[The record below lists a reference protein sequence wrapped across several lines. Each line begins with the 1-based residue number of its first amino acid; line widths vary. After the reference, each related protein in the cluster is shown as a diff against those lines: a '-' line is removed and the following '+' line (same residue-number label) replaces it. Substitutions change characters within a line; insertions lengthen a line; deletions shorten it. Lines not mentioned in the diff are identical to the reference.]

1 MAVENKGS
9 YKWLLVASLWVIGC
23 LNYMDRQAIF
33 SAFPLLKKELSMSDV
48 QLGLLGSAFLWCYS
62 ASSPLAGYLGD
73 RFKRKSVILG
83 SLFIFS
89 LATLGTGL
97 AIAPAQL
104 IWLRGLLGLSEALY
118 LPAALAL
125 IADYHAGGTRSTAI
139 GVHQTSLLA
148 GGILGAIFAGYM
160 GEHYGWRN
168 AFYCLGVSGIV
179 ISFLMMVLIRETA
192 KGGSDFSTAQ
202 EARVITSPLLA
213 TLRSIL
219 TIPTVL
225 AVMFCGLSISMT
237 GWLVMAWMPAY
248 LYERF
253 GLSLTKAAFD
263 GVFYISVTTA
273 LGILSGSVLADRWA
287 RWDRRGRMWVQLIG
301 LSLGFPAIAY
311 FGFTRTAASV
321 LACLVVFGF
330 ARGIWDCNNM
340 PIFCDV
346 VLPASRSTTYGVF
359 NLANTLG
366 GGVSVIIAG
375 LLKQRLGIGL
385 TLSMFSLML
394 LASAVLT
401 WLVVKRFLPNDMKR
415 MREKLAELSST
426 QPVISGPQ

>member
-125 IADYHAGGTRSTAI
+125 IADYHAGGTRSQQLVSIRPAFLQEASWVRSSPAI
-139 GVHQTSLLA
+139 WGSITGGAMPSIAWAFRNCHLLFDDGLDPGNSQGRKRFFDSPGSPSHYLA
-148 GGILGAIFAGYM
+148 FAG
-160 GEHYGWRN
+160 N
-168 AFYCLGVSGIV
+168 ASLYPDHPNGIGRHVLWPVDFYDG
-179 ISFLMMVLIRETA
+179 
-192 KGGSDFSTAQ
+192 
-202 EARVITSPLLA
+202 LA
-213 TLRSIL
+213 
-219 TIPTVL
+219 
-225 AVMFCGLSISMT
+225 
-237 GWLVMAWMPAY
+237 VMAWMPAY

-273 LGILSGSVLADRWA
+273 LGILSAVSWLTDGQGGIEEEECGS
-287 RWDRRGRMWVQLIG
+287 
-301 LSLGFPAIAY
+301 S
-311 FGFTRTAASV
+311 
-321 LACLVVFGF
+321 
-330 ARGIWDCNNM
+330 
-340 PIFCDV
+340 
-346 VLPASRSTTYGVF
+346 
-359 NLANTLG
+359 
-366 GGVSVIIAG
+366 
-375 LLKQRLGIGL
+375 
-385 TLSMFSLML
+385 
-394 LASAVLT
+394 
-401 WLVVKRFLPNDMKR
+401 
-415 MREKLAELSST
+415 
-426 QPVISGPQ
+426 